1 MDADLVTAVVIF
13 FALALALAGAAAGVL
28 VARQRLRVSGGDS
41 PDEIRIGAWTT
52 NMLAGSSS
60 ANALTRARIAIHAIL
75 AMHRQ
80 ETIYFFARQDDRG
93 NPLDPE
99 QDWEITGRGFDCRW
113 WSFTL
118 YNEND
123 GLIES
128 LSRRYSVHSDNV
140 ALAPDGSYRIVISRG
155 NPGTNWLASG
165 NARRLTLTL
174 RLYNPSQALLDDV
187 NRVVLPSIRLVEREQ
202 RAA

>member
-1 MDADLVTAVVIF
+1 MDADVLIAVAAF
-13 FALALALAGAAAGVL
+13 FVLAFAGAAGGVL
-28 VARQRLRVSGGDS
+28 IARHRLRLSGGDS
-41 PDEIRIGAWTT
+41 PDEIRIGAWTSNT
-52 NMLAGSSS
+52 LAGSSA
-60 ANALTRARIAIHAIL
+60 ANALTRARIAVHAIL

-80 ETIYFFARQDDRG
+80 ETIYFFARQDDHG
-93 NPLDPE
+93 NALDPE

-118 YNEND
+118 YNENE

-140 ALAPDGSYRIVISRG
+140 KLAADGSYRIVISRA

-174 RLYNPSQALLDDV
+174 RLYNPSQAVLDDV
-187 NRVVLPSIRLVEREQ
+187 GRVVLPSIRLVQKEL

>member
-1 MDADLVTAVVIF
+1 MNGDVAVGVVIF
-13 FALALALAGAAAGVL
+13 LALALAGAGTGVL
-28 VARQRLRVSGGDS
+28 FARYRLRSPGGDN
-41 PDEIRIGAWTT
+41 PDEVRFGAWTT
-52 NMLAGSSS
+52 NTLAGSSA

-93 NPLDPE
+93 DLLDPE
-99 QDWEITGRGFDCRW
+99 RDWEITGRGFDCRW

-128 LSRRYSVHSDNV
+128 LSRRYSVHRDNV
-140 ALAPDGSYRIVISRG
+140 KLAPDGSYRIVISRG

-174 RLYNPSQALLDDV
+174 RLYNPSQAVLDDV
-187 NRVVLPSIRLVEREQ
+187 SRVVLPSIRPVEKEQ

>member
-1 MDADLVTAVVIF
+1 MDIDVVTAVAVF
-13 FALALALAGAAAGVL
+13 LALALAGAATGVL
-28 VARQRLRVSGGDS
+28 VARHRLRVFGGDS
-41 PDEIRIGAWTT
+41 PDELRIGAWTT
-52 NMLAGSSS
+52 NTLAGSSA
-60 ANALTRARIAIHAIL
+60 ANALTRARLAIHAIL

-80 ETIYFFARQDDRG
+80 ETIYFFARADDQG

-99 QDWEITGRGFDCRW
+99 NDWEIIGRGFDCRW

-140 ALAPDGSYRIVISRG
+140 KLSADGSYRIVVSRG

-174 RLYNPSQALLDDV
+174 RLYNPSQAVLDDV
-187 NRVVLPSIRLVEREQ
+187 RRVALPSIRLVDKEKK
-202 RAA
+202 AA

>member
-1 MDADLVTAVVIF
+1 MDIDLVIAVAVF
-13 FALALALAGAAAGVL
+13 CGLAIAGAAAGVL
-28 VARQRLRVSGGDS
+28 IARQRLRASGGDS
-41 PDEIRIGAWTT
+41 PDEISIGAWTT
-52 NMLAGSSS
+52 NTLAGSSA

-80 ETIYFFARQDDRG
+80 ETIYFFARQDDQG

-99 QDWEITGRGFDCRW
+99 GDWEIAGHGFACRW

-128 LSRRYSVHSDNV
+128 ISRRYSVHSDNV
-140 ALAPDGSYRIVISRG
+140 VFAPDGSYRIVISRA

-174 RLYNPSQALLDDV
+174 RLYNPSQELLDDV
-187 NRVVLPSIRLVEREQ
+187 RRVALPSIRLVEKEQ